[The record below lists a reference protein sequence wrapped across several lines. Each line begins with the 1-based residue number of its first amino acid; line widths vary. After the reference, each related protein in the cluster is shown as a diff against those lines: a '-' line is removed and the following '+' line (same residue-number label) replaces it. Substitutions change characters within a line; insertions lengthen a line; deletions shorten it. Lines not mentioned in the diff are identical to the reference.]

1 MKSAVENISPVKKK
15 ITIEVPQDD
24 VAKEREKALAKMAK
38 KAKLPGFRPGKAPR
52 SVVERHYG
60 EDIQAD
66 VMNKLIA
73 DAYFQAVQEHK
84 INPVDM
90 PEISDVSLA
99 KGSPLSFSAT
109 VEVRPNIELGTY
121 DGIEVKEEHLRLG
134 RDFCD
139 RVASETSEDL
149 LAHMWDSPEALPSMP
164 ELSEPTLWMARTP

>member
-1 MKSAVENISPVKKK
+1 MRSAVENISPEKKK
-15 ITIEVPQDD
+15 TTLEGPQDD
-24 VAKEREKALAKMAK
+24 VAKEREKAVAKVAK

-52 SVVERHYG
+52 FVVERHYG

-84 INPVDM
+84 INPVDL
-90 PEISDVSLA
+90 PEISDMSLD

-121 DGIEVKEEHLRLG
+121 DGIEVKEEPLTVSDEELEQTINRLREMYAQLEVVEG
-134 RDFCD
+134 RP
-139 RVASETSEDL
+139 AEKG
-149 LAHMWDSPEALPSMP
+149 
-164 ELSEPTLWMARTP
+164 

>member
-1 MKSAVENISPVKKK
+1 MRSAVENISTVKKK

-24 VAKEREKALAKMAK
+24 VAKEREKAVAKVAK

-84 INPVDM
+84 ISPVAL

-109 VEVRPNIELGTY
+109 VEGRPNIELGTY
-121 DGIEVKEEHLRLG
+121 DGIEVKEEPLTVSAERLEQTTNRLRG
-134 RDFCD
+134 VD
-139 RVASETSEDL
+139 
-149 LAHMWDSPEALPSMP
+149 
-164 ELSEPTLWMARTP
+164 